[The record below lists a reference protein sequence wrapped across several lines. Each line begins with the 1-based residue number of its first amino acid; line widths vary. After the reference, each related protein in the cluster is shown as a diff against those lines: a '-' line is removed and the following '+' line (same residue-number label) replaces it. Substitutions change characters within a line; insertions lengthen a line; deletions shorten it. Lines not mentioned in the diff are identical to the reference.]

1 MERNREMT
9 TRRRDP
15 VAGLLALVGGA
26 LVAVS
31 LPPWGWWPLA
41 LVGVAVLDWVLA
53 DLPRRTRFFRGW
65 LFGMGWLPAGMAW
78 MWYMTPAGWIVA
90 TVVYAGYIG
99 TACAVAPGGPW
110 RRLGVPAA
118 ITVAEAIRWSFPFGG
133 VPLASLAIGQAAG
146 PLAPVVR
153 MGGALLLTWLT
164 LIAGMALSALL
175 QRAWRPALA
184 GLAVV
189 AVALVVAITVAP
201 DGRTVGE
208 VRITFVQ
215 GGGRQGTRA
224 ADTDPQQVFQRHL
237 DLTRTLVPGRMD
249 LVVWPENVVDVVDF
263 SRSPER
269 ADIAAQSARLG
280 VPILVGITEDAGPN
294 HFRNAQV
301 VVLPDGSLGDRY
313 DKVRIVPFGEFLPLR
328 ALIDLVPGQPTD
340 LVGRDAIAGD
350 GPAVLNTP
358 KGPMALAISWEI
370 FFGGRA
376 RDGVKHGGLVLLN
389 PTNGSSYRG
398 TILQTQQIASSR
410 LRALETARWVVQ
422 AAPTGF
428 SGFITP
434 DGTVIDRTRIGEAS
448 IGTRTI
454 EERAGETWYVRI
466 GDRLVVAVAVALL
479 AIAMLLGRRRV
490 VTPETPPASEP
501 GSHLEKDGDRP
512 VVHQLDGHLRPEPT
526 GGHLGPESP

>member
-1 MERNREMT
+1 
-9 TRRRDP
+9 
-15 VAGLLALVGGA
+15 
-26 LVAVS
+26 
-31 LPPWGWWPLA
+31 
-41 LVGVAVLDWVLA
+41 
-53 DLPRRTRFFRGW
+53 
-65 LFGMGWLPAGMAW
+65 
-78 MWYMTPAGWIVA
+78 
-90 TVVYAGYIG
+90 
-99 TACAVAPGGPW
+99 
-110 RRLGVPAA
+110 
-118 ITVAEAIRWSFPFGG
+118 
-133 VPLASLAIGQAAG
+133 
-146 PLAPVVR
+146 
-153 MGGALLLTWLT
+153 
-164 LIAGMALSALL
+164 
-175 QRAWRPALA
+175 
-184 GLAVV
+184 LAVV

-263 SRSPER
+263 SSSPER

-358 KGPMALAISWEI
+358 KGPMAVAISWEI

-490 VTPETPPASEP
+490 VAPETPPASEP

>member
-1 MERNREMT
+1 VT
-9 TRRRDP
+9 
-15 VAGLLALVGGA
+15 
-26 LVAVS
+26 VS

-41 LVGVAVLDWVLA
+41 LVGIAVLDRVLA
-53 DLPRRTRFFRGW
+53 DQPRRTRFFRGW

-90 TVVYAGYIG
+90 TVVYAAYIG

-118 ITVAEAIRWSFPFGG
+118 ITVAEAIRWCFPFGG
-133 VPLASLAIGQAAG
+133 VPLASLAISQAAG

-153 MGGALLLTWLT
+153 TGGALLLTWLT

-189 AVALVVAITVAP
+189 LVALVVAVTVAP
-201 DGRTVGE
+201 DGHAVGA

-224 ADTDPQQVFQRHL
+224 ADSDAREVFQRHL

-263 SRSPER
+263 STSPDRTE
-269 ADIAAQSARLG
+269 IAAQAARLG

-294 HFRNAQV
+294 HFRNAEV

-328 ALIDLVPGQPTD
+328 TLIDLVPGQPTD

-358 KGPMALAISWEI
+358 KGPVAVAISWEI
-370 FFGGRA
+370 FFGGRT
-376 RDGVKHGGLVLLN
+376 RDGVEHGGLVVLN

-410 LRALETARWVVQ
+410 LRAVETGRWVVQ
-422 AAPTGF
+422 VAPTGF
-428 SGFITP
+428 SAFITP
-434 DGTVIDRTRIGEAS
+434 DGTVIDRTRITEAS
-448 IGTRTI
+448 IGTRTV

-466 GDRLVVAVAVALL
+466 GDKPVVTLAVAVL
-479 AIAMLLGRRRV
+479 AVAMLLGRRRDV
-490 VTPETPPASEP
+490 APAPPRPGEPASD
-501 GSHLEKDGDRP
+501 LEENGDRP
-512 VVHQLDGHLRPEPT
+512 VVDELDGHLRPEPT
-526 GGHLGPESP
+526 GGHLGPEAP